1 MLESIPARYVF
12 DERKMSVSGHCLR
25 FFAADLSAGFHR
37 GLKTGLLRTPK
48 ALKLRP
54 FWRTGFSIA
63 PNKL

>member
-12 DERKMSVSGHCLR
+12 DERRKSVGGRCLR
-25 FFAADLSAGFHR
+25 LFAADFLAGFDGR
-37 GLKTGLLRTPK
+37 LKSGLRRVLN

-63 PNKL
+63 PNQL